1 MNLNEDDVLEL
12 IDDKLGVTEKT
23 KKVLEETAFEEDA
36 LSTEDAIESMMCP
49 NGRYE
54 KTWIDKLFSGDKINF
69 FKSSKIEA
77 CF

>member
-12 IDDKLGVTEKT
+12 IDDKLGVTEEI

-36 LSTEDAIESMMCP
+36 LSTEDAVESMMYP

-54 KTWIDKLFSGDKINF
+54 KSWLEKLLFWR
-69 FKSSKIEA
+69 
-77 CF
+77 

>member
-12 IDDKLGVTEKT
+12 IDDKLGVTEET

-36 LSTEDAIESMMCP
+36 LSEEDARESMMYP

-54 KTWIDKLFSGDKINF
+54 KTWMEKLFF
-69 FKSSKIEA
+69 WR
-77 CF
+77 

>member
-12 IDDKLGVTEKT
+12 IDDKLGVTEET

-36 LSTEDAIESMMCP
+36 LSEEDARESMMYH

-54 KTWIDKLFSGDKINF
+54 KSWIEKLFF
-69 FKSSKIEA
+69 WR
-77 CF
+77 